1 MFWAIVLQIVLIF
14 LNAVFAAAEIAV
26 ISFNENKLK
35 KLADDG
41 NKKAKRLISLTS
53 HPTKFLSTIQV
64 AITLAGLLGSAFAA
78 DFFAEPLA
86 QAIINAAGIES
97 SAGITAINTVC
108 VIFITIVL
116 AFFNITF
123 GELVPKRVAMKWAE
137 KYSLGISGVLKVVSV
152 VFTPL
157 VWLLTVSSN
166 AVLRIFGI
174 KKDEDDNTV
183 TEEDIVLMAEAGSEK
198 GQIDEKESELIQ
210 NVFDFKD
217 NTAGEVC
224 THRKDV
230 DIVFT
235 GENDSK
241 WEKTVYGS
249 RHIYYPVCGKDAD
262 DVLGILNTKIYFR
275 LKDKS
280 RKNVMEKAV
289 QQAVFVPENM
299 PANELFYRM
308 KDTKEHVMIVLDEYG
323 GMSGIVTIND
333 LLDRR
338 QVAYHRAC
346 ADGKGGRGTRY
357 GPSRRGKRG
366 LRDLL
371 GLCVLG
377 DELRPGRRRHPRDR
391 FGRTAYRGQK
401 GQLAPHRRDDS
412 YQTVRKRGAVRCPG
426 RRGQG
431 QRLTK
436 IRTNAPLPRGAF
448 SMRSGREK
456 GVGKEGKEAASPR
469 SARKVHER
477 GGAKPRENA

>member
-1 MFWAIVLQIVLIF
+1 MTMFWAIVLQIVLIF

-333 LLDRR
+333 LLELLVGDM
-338 QVAYHRAC
+338 
-346 ADGKGGRGTRY
+346 ADK
-357 GPSRRGKRG
+357 
-366 LRDLL
+366 
-371 GLCVLG
+371 
-377 DELRPGRRRHPRDR
+377 DEKSEYSIEKIADDKWHIIG
-391 FGRTAYRGQK
+391 
-401 GQLAPHRRDDS
+401 LAPMEKVEEALDMDLPDEEKEDCETFSGYVCSVMSSVPDDGDTPEIDSDGLHIEVKKVSSHRIVEMIVTKQS
-412 YQTVRKRGAVRCPG
+412 AKEEQTAVDED
-426 RRGQG
+426 
-431 QRLTK
+431 K
-436 IRTNAPLPRGAF
+436 NK
-448 SMRSGREK
+448 EK
-456 GVGKEGKEAASPR
+456 ED
-469 SARKVHER
+469 
-477 GGAKPRENA
+477 